1 MDNKRFFSKSQR
13 DQIFH
18 NAKGRCQI
26 CDTSIVYQEF
36 QADHIIPHSKG
47 GKTEIKNGQALCQK
61 CNSSKSNKMQIENK
75 NYFNYLP
82 TGIEL
87 RRWQEDCIPKILNS
101 IISQI
106 NLNPDSINAFM
117 LHAFPGT
124 GKTLLS
130 TLVAKYL
137 IEEKYIDQ
145 VIICVPS
152 KQLRKQMEGDG
163 REVGL
168 WLNKKTLETR
178 SFHGIVCTYSQVGN
192 INRDTGHML
201 NAEILRDIC
210 NEKKTMVIADECHHL
225 SNQRNWGESFQNAFS
240 NSVARLM
247 TTGTPFRSDGTR
259 LPWVNY
265 RNRVLDLSPPNAFS
279 YGYGFSK
286 WNKSYCALADKVVRD
301 VVIVPWDG
309 LVNFTIKQYRD
320 GELINEEE
328 YNLRMTTNIDEE
340 YKDLIGPDGEI
351 IINNS
356 DLRSKLK
363 SKRRKAVIACG
374 TPKHPYG
381 TEYVRKQLIAA
392 NDQLKECRR
401 MHPHAGGLIVCD
413 RIDHANAISKALKHL
428 TGEESVVV
436 HSESGQD
443 ARAIEKFTE
452 DKTPS
457 RTKWIIAVG
466 MISEGVDIPHLR
478 VCVYLSSIQAQ
489 LRWTQIIG
497 RIIRVEKDLDWDL
510 QTAYMFQYDDGIS
523 TVISEEGEP
532 EQTSVNIRKFAEDL
546 TEEKWTALETRES
559 ERRTRRVI
567 EGTGSDTET
576 ILETISASGINTE
589 QIYEG
594 ERVENKKLEPLKV
607 LQKRLNM
614 PASKIYK
621 MIKDGTK
628 DEWIKALKLEEE

>member
-1 MDNKRFFSKSQR
+1 MSNRRYFSKSQR

-18 NAKGRCQI
+18 NSKGKCQKCGTAI
-26 CDTSIVYQEF
+26 TYKGF
-36 QADHIIPHSKG
+36 QADHIIPFSKG
-47 GKTEIKNGQALCQK
+47 GKTETKNGQALCQK

-87 RRWQEDCIPKILNS
+87 RRWQEDSIPKILNS
-101 IISQI
+101 IISQL

-137 IEEKYIDQ
+137 IEEKFIDQ

-152 KQLRKQMEGDG
+152 KQLRIQMERDG

-178 SFHGIVCTYSQVGN
+178 SFDGIVCTYSQVGN

-210 NEKKTMVIADECHHL
+210 SERKTMVIADECHHL
-225 SNQRNWGESFQNAFS
+225 SDQKNWGESFQNAFS

-247 TTGTPFRSDGTR
+247 TTGTPFRSDGTK
-259 LPWVNY
+259 LPWVKY
-265 RNRVLDLSPPNAFS
+265 KNRVLDLSPPHGFS
-279 YGYGFSK
+279 YGYGFSR
-286 WNKSYCALADKVVRD
+286 WNKSYSALSDKVVRD

-309 LVNFTIKQYRD
+309 VVNFTIKEYRE
-320 GELINEEE
+320 GQLINEEE
-328 YNLRMTTNIDEE
+328 YNLKMSTNIDEE
-340 YKDLIGPDGEI
+340 YKDILGPDGEI
-351 IINNS
+351 ITNRS

-374 TPKHPYG
+374 TANHPYG

-392 NDQLKECRR
+392 NNQLNECRR

-413 RIDHANAISKALKHL
+413 GIEHANAISKALKHL
-428 TGEESVVV
+428 TGEDSVVV
-436 HSESGQD
+436 HSESGKD
-443 ARAIEKFTE
+443 TRAIEKFTE

-466 MISEGVDIPHLR
+466 MISEGVNIPHLR

-510 QTAYMFQYDDGIS
+510 QTAFMFQYDDGIS

-532 EQTSVNIRKFAEDL
+532 EQTSVNIRKYAEDL
-546 TEEKWTALETRES
+546 TEEKWTVLEARES
-559 ERRTRRVI
+559 ERRTRRI
-567 EGTGSDTET
+567 IDGNGSDTET
-576 ILETISASGINTE
+576 KLETISASGINTE

-607 LQKRLNM
+607 LQKRLHM
-614 PASKIYK
+614 ASPKIYK

-628 DEWIKALKLEEE
+628 EEWLRVLQIEE